1 MYLLQYLRT
10 GAVPF
15 NVGEFVYVA
24 VVCVSVSVVPR

>member
-10 GAVPF
+10 VAVPF